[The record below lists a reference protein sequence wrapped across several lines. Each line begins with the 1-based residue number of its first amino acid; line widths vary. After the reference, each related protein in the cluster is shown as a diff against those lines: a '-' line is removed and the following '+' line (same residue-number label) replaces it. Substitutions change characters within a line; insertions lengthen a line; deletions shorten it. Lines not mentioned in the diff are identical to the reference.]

1 MYNHLFGPVPSRR
14 LGISL
19 GLDLVPMKT
28 CTLNCIY
35 CECGRTTHLTL
46 NRKEYVP
53 LEDLKKELSH
63 YLSHNP
69 RPDYITF
76 SGSGEPTLNS
86 TIGDVIHFI
95 KTQAFNIPV
104 AVLTNGTLLFDKK
117 VRDDLKDATVII
129 PSLDAAT
136 KKAFAN
142 IVRPDPKI
150 NVDAIINGLIQLR
163 KEYTGQ
169 IWLEIF
175 IVPKIND
182 TREELTALKNA
193 IERIRP
199 DQVHLNTLDRPG
211 TVLDIRSATREELE
225 SILDFWELDNAEI
238 IAKAPKRKNLLSY
251 RKDAES
257 AILETIAR
265 RPCTLQDLAE
275 LLGLHAAEVNKYL
288 DVLEADKKIKVVK
301 QKRGFFV
308 SKLLFFYLLQEHRD
322 IY

>member
-53 LEDLKKELSH
+53 FEEIKKEITH
-63 YLSHNP
+63 FLSHNP
-69 RPDYITF
+69 KPDYITF

-86 TIGDVIHFI
+86 TIGDVVRFI
-95 KTQAFNIPV
+95 KTQDFNIPV
-104 AVLTNGTLLFDKK
+104 AVLTNGTLLFQKK
-117 VRDDLKDATVII
+117 VRDDIKDATVVI

-136 KKAFAN
+136 EKAFAKIGRPNPKLN
-142 IVRPDPKI
+142 I
-150 NVDAIINGLIQLR
+150 DAVIEGLIQFR
-163 KEYTGQ
+163 KEYSGQ

-182 TREELTALKNA
+182 TKEELTELKNA
-193 IERIRP
+193 IEKINP
-199 DQVHLNTLDRPG
+199 DLVQLNTLDRPG
-211 TVLDIRSATREELE
+211 TIQNIRSATSRELK
-225 SILDFWELDNAEI
+225 SILDFWQLDNAEI
-238 IAKAPKRKNLLSY
+238 IAKPPKRKELLSY

-265 RPCTLQDLAE
+265 RPCTLQDLTE
-275 LLGLHAAEVNKYL
+275 LLGMHMNEVNKYL

-301 QKRGFFV
+301 QNRGFF
-308 SKLLFFYLLQEHRD
+308 YQIQEDSSFSHN
-322 IY
+322 

>member
-53 LEDLKKELSH
+53 FDEVKKELSH
-63 YLSHNP
+63 FLSHNP

-86 TIGDVIHFI
+86 IIGDVIHFI
-95 KTQAFNIPV
+95 KTQTFNIPV
-104 AVLTNGTLLFDKK
+104 AVLTNGTLLFQKE
-117 VRDDLKDATVII
+117 VRDDIKDATVVI
-129 PSLDAAT
+129 PSLDAVT
-136 KKAFAN
+136 KKAFAK
-142 IVRPDPKI
+142 IVRPDPKLSI
-150 NVDAIINGLIQLR
+150 DIIIEGLIRFR

-175 IVPKIND
+175 IVPGIND
-182 TREELTALKNA
+182 TKEELTAIKDA
-193 IERIRP
+193 IEKIRP
-199 DQVHLNTLDRPG
+199 DLVQLNTLDRPG
-211 TVLDIRSATREELE
+211 TIQNIRSATRQELE
-225 SILDFWELDNAEI
+225 SILDFWQLDNAEI
-238 IAKAPKRKNLLSY
+238 IAKPPKRKELLSY

-257 AILETIAR
+257 AILETIER

-275 LLGLHAAEVNKYL
+275 LLGMHAAEVNKYL

-301 QKRGFFV
+301 QERGFFYQ
-308 SKLLFFYLLQEHRD
+308 KTC
-322 IY
+322 